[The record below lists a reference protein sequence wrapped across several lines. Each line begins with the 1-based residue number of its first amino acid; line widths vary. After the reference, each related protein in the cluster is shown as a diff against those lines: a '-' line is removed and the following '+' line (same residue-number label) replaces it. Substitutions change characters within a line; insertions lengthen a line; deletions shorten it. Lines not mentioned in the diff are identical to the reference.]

1 MTDGLETGQGNG
13 PSSSSGIRSHFDA
26 ELDQLRLQVEVMAV
40 RVGEALSRMRTVLA
54 TGDLSVAK
62 AAIGA
67 DDEIDAMLVSLTE
80 RCYDLLRRQAP
91 VASDLRF
98 IVSVLRLLEEL
109 ERVGDLALRVVK
121 HSPDL
126 PSDSEMF
133 ETLDQMA
140 AIAQELY
147 RTAVAAWSSQNLE
160 LASTLATRN
169 QAMDGHYTRLL
180 EQILKLE
187 GPGATQV
194 AVASVLIGKALDRI
208 ADHSV
213 IVGERLH
220 YMLTAD
226 PVHLASEVR

>member
-1 MTDGLETGQGNG
+1 MNQQAPN
-13 PSSSSGIRSHFDA
+13 PGIRAHFDA

-54 TGDLSVAK
+54 TGDPKVAQL
-62 AAIGA
+62 AL
-67 DDEIDAMLVSLTE
+67 EIDAMLVSLTE

-109 ERVGDLALRVVK
+109 ERMGDLALRVVK
-121 HSPDL
+121 HSPEL
-126 PSDSEMF
+126 PADSELF

-140 AIAQELY
+140 DIAQGLY
-147 RTAVAAWSSQNLE
+147 RTAVAAWASQNLE
-160 LASTLATRN
+160 LASTLALRN

-180 EQILKLE
+180 EQILRLE
-187 GPGATQV
+187 GPGATQI
-194 AVASVLIGKALDRI
+194 AVSAVLIGKALDRI

-213 IVGERLH
+213 IVGERLQ
-220 YMLTAD
+220 YLLTAD
-226 PVHLASEVR
+226 PAYLASEVR